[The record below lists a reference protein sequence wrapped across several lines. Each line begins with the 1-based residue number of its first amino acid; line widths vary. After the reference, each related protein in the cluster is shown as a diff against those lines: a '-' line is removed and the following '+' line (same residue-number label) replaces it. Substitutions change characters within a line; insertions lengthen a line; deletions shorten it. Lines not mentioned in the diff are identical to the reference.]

1 MDRFKELFGQVFK
14 ASVNKTITTVNGALY
29 ENSIVIL
36 DQLIEKDNKIR
47 VTDTM
52 GKIFWV
58 SINDITIIKP

>member
-1 MDRFKELFGQVFK
+1 MDRIK

>member
-1 MDRFKELFGQVFK
+1 MDRIK

-47 VTDTM
+47 VTETM

>member
-1 MDRFKELFGQVFK
+1 MDRIK

-58 SINDITIIKP
+58 SKNDITIIKP

>member
-1 MDRFKELFGQVFK
+1 MDRIK

-58 SINDITIIKP
+58 SINDITIIEP

>member
-1 MDRFKELFGQVFK
+1 MDRIK

-29 ENSIVIL
+29 ENSLVIL

-58 SINDITIIKP
+58 SKNDITIIKP

>member
-1 MDRFKELFGQVFK
+1 MKVK